1 LPDAARDFRAA
12 IDEKSLVNDSAEMA
26 GAAPAADE
34 DDDAVVAAA
43 ELELDEELDDDEL
56 PQAATPT
63 LAHTA
68 RAAKTG
74 LRLSKFTMTSLLL
87 SMMGTA
93 RGGQSARA
101 MSQ

>member
-1 LPDAARDFRAA
+1 
-12 IDEKSLVNDSAEMA
+12 MA

-74 LRLSKFTMTSLLL
+74 LRLSKFTMTSPPSLLNR
-87 SMMGTA
+87 TA

>member
-1 LPDAARDFRAA
+1 
-12 IDEKSLVNDSAEMA
+12 MA
-26 GAAPAADE
+26 GAAAADE

-43 ELELDEELDDDEL
+43 ELDEELDDDEL

-74 LRLSKFTMTSLLL
+74 LRLSKFTMTSPPSLLNR
-87 SMMGTA
+87 TA